1 MKQGIQGR
9 QSPPILQSLSEQS
22 MSPFVLFPL
31 IRRSAHSERLLV
43 HSPLHASWDDSLGV
57 LGADVEHTQH
67 LCFLL
72 LNCSNGK
79 NQPWRLTFAK
89 QMTKRSNWKV
99 GNLLNGSKINT
110 VTSEWQQAVSIY
122 NTRRAGRPVDPNP
135 LKKPSTSD
143 IQWPTKLE
151 IPVKITSWRTSSQMG
166 GTY

>member
-89 QMTKRSNWKV
+89 QMTKRRESFKWFENKHCDIWMAASGV
-99 GNLLNGSKINT
+99 NLQHAPSRSPSRPKSLKETFHVRYTMANK
-110 VTSEWQQAVSIY
+110 
-122 NTRRAGRPVDPNP
+122 AGD
-135 LKKPSTSD
+135 S
-143 IQWPTKLE
+143 
-151 IPVKITSWRTSSQMG
+151 G
-166 GTY
+166 